1 MLFNEI
7 HGYVSPLWE
16 SRIKIDVFLGQIK
29 LEHANFYV
37 KELQKRWRFT
47 IFICQGE
54 KKLTALKGVHHHL
67 FRNTQQKK
75 CLTTQILSAIVKQ
88 LRNYLI
94 GLCHDH

>member
-54 KKLTALKGVHHHL
+54 K
-67 FRNTQQKK
+67 N
-75 CLTTQILSAIVKQ
+75 
-88 LRNYLI
+88 
-94 GLCHDH
+94 